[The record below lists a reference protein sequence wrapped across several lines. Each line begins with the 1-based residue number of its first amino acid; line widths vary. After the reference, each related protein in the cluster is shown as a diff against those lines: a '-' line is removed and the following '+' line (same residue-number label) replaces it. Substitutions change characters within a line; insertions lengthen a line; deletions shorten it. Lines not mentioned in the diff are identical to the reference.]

1 MRGVVLGHTDS
12 VDEDLVF
19 NGVFYD
25 GTDRSYDTTSPDR
38 RRRHRFW
45 GSGSARCRD
54 VPFAWW
60 ALMKMRNVL

>member
-25 GTDRSYDTTSPDR
+25 GTDRSYDTAALNSDKNPDNDVDTA
-38 RRRHRFW
+38 
-45 GSGSARCRD
+45 AR

-60 ALMKMRNVL
+60 ALMKMRNVS